1 MKNYGDYR
9 KGSDKTKADPKAK
22 TNNKKAK
29 RYGK

>member
-1 MKNYGDYR
+1 MKKHGDYR
-9 KGSDKTKADPKAK
+9 KGDAKADPKAK